1 MIETSVLTHLIVTN
15 ICNKYYIEWCGK
27 IADTKPKFI
36 NGKPLFIIIS
46 SESRVELNTTDMIE
60 LERRAKL
67 ITEPRGR
74 GAVSTDTAH
83 IYIREENGHDKLLG
97 RVIHDRVKTYAP
109 MFDKVWYER

>member
-74 GAVSTDTAH
+74 GAVSTDTAR

-97 RVIHDRVKTYAP
+97 RVIHDRVKSFAP
-109 MFDKVWYER
+109 MYDFVGYEE

>member
-1 MIETSVLTHLIVTN
+1 
-15 ICNKYYIEWCGK
+15 
-27 IADTKPKFI
+27 
-36 NGKPLFIIIS
+36 
-46 SESRVELNTTDMIE
+46 MIE

-74 GAVSTDTAH
+74 GAVSTDTAR

-97 RVIHDRVKTYAP
+97 KVVHDRVKTYAP

>member
-1 MIETSVLTHLIVTN
+1 MEERRIKTHLIITD
-15 ICNKYYIEWCGK
+15 IHEKYHIEWCGK
-27 IADTKPKFI
+27 IADIKPKFI

-46 SESRVELNTTDMIE
+46 SESRVELNTTDMVE
-60 LERRAKL
+60 LERRAKF

-74 GAVSTDTAH
+74 GAVSTDTAR